1 MYEYIINRLD
11 FKYITQEYTTE
22 IEKYEK
28 QQNKDDRNYLNQLK
42 SKKKTEMPNVM
53 CTYFKTF
60 KMTIQFTKTMIIILT
75 WTISTTMTYT

>member
-42 SKKKTEMPNVM
+42 SKKNTEMPNGM

-60 KMTIQFTKTMIIILT
+60 KMTIQFTKTMIIILA
-75 WTISTTMTYT
+75 WTTSTTMTYT